1 MEEINDLA
9 KSHVAET
16 QFNNY
21 IEFMNK
27 FQIQLSGIEGALG
40 CSTNTEKNLHPITI
54 QTKAEEKISFVDI
67 ITTDNK
73 VLNKVLIT
81 LSALCNEVFL
91 LEDEAKNSFYNQLLF
106 YGETGKLDVENGGKI
121 SETYIKVSKMIPT
134 MQNLLCFVH
143 RCREVLKNSI
153 QQLAALYNKTLPKV
167 IDVSQVHFSIIF
179 EKIGHLLKVLLTID
193 EIIANN
199 NILQSHWVI
208 YKGMI
213 KSIELNPSS
222 FDVSK
227 DKLEHLKKLVK
238 KIDTLIISSRLFYH
252 CIDQDF
258 DDSGIPVCKNS
269 VFIEEFLI
277 NLKFLFNK
285 LEVKLGDSTCEFV
298 HSQEFVAICCL
309 FVFNSRLFH
318 DIDKKFF
325 NKIWDVNKKLPCVV
339 LFGPVTW
346 LIETFF
352 TENLPNEQTGII
364 NNRMKDQCESNRTNW
379 LNTKVSQLNRE
390 FQHYFFSINKWL
402 VKMTSSCE
410 NTYED
415 KTSSAAAELTSK
427 SQIYFEGLS
436 LGGRLQRLTT
446 CLLNLHVILNRP
458 MSKQLVLL
466 ICKFIS
472 LIKCVQ
478 DCFYCHARHVAF
490 NSQHI
495 VQRIQ
500 YNILNSMLAV
510 KKKLVSDKRYSSRRL
525 DMLSALVLFCN
536 NINNVPTI
544 QRLLVASLSL
554 TIANQSR
561 LMRDEEYLVL
571 QSQMWQ
577 LDTLSQTLKRA
588 DSVCEQSHLYW
599 HRSILPTYF
608 ANLHTES
615 LDVTDLQFMMSSLED
630 CAPYLKSAV
639 HLENSTTLYKS
650 YRDETIE
657 IFKENFL
664 EKLFKNVENDLRLS
678 VHTHLKLD
686 DRNPFNV
693 GIKPLAQSLSLK
705 PIRFMGLLL
714 DIKSMVTH
722 YLDQTFYNLT
732 TVALH
737 DWKTYSKMRKVA
749 TDKYNLK
756 MHQVHLPNQQ
766 LEQGLD
772 VLNIMKSID
781 VFTSTYRYSLSN
793 QLFVEKQSNNKHL
806 NTINIQHIAN
816 SIRTH
821 GSGIINTTINYTY
834 QLLKQR
840 FRIFS
845 QFLIDDQ
852 VKSPMMRDRTYFKE
866 NGDKL
871 NHMFPYDR
879 AESLVKQLIIGR
891 KNYISLFRELITQM
905 GNAMGFVR
913 IMRNGGLHYS
923 SDAISFVPDVEEVV
937 NFEELAKADDIS
949 EEINSSFAQFDKI
962 VERLVKQVGGGGNFF
977 NTLVK
982 TFAPTLRGD
991 HHKHCRYFYL
1001 IVPALTINFVENIII
1016 CKEKMNKKNKD
1027 GAAFTDDGFAMGLA
1041 YLLEVMG
1048 ANSRFDSLHWFDSVK
1063 TKYNSDKQRQ
1073 HAEMNSKTSSYSET
1087 ESLQQTRILA
1097 LKRIEIYDREFD
1109 LLKFSLRSARIF
1121 FQNDEKQKIDA
1132 SKNDKSEKQDEKE
1145 DGEKAAKEQSEA

>member
-1 MEEINDLA
+1 MDEINDLA

-16 QFNNY
+16 HFNNY
-21 IEFMNK
+21 LEFMNK
-27 FQIQLSGIEGALG
+27 FQTQLSGIEGALG
-40 CSTNTEKNLHPITI
+40 CSTNNDKHLHPIVI

-91 LEDEAKNSFYNQLLF
+91 LEDEAKTSFYNQLLF

-121 SETYIKVSKMIPT
+121 SETYVKVSKILPT
-134 MQNLLCFVH
+134 LQNLLCFVH

-153 QQLAALYNKTLPKV
+153 QQMAALYNKTLPKV

-179 EKIGHLLKVLLTID
+179 EKIAHLLKVLHTID
-193 EIIANN
+193 EIVANN
-199 NILQSHWVI
+199 SILQTHWNI

-222 FDVSK
+222 FEVTK

-238 KIDTLIISSRLFYH
+238 KVDTLVISSRLFYH

-258 DDSGIPVCKNS
+258 DDSGIPVSKNS
-269 VFIEEFLI
+269 VFIEEFMTNI
-277 NLKFLFNK
+277 KFLFNK
-285 LEVKLGDSTCEFV
+285 LEVKLGDNVCEFV
-298 HSQEFVAICCL
+298 HAQEFVAICCL

-346 LIETFF
+346 LIENFF
-352 TENLPNEQTGII
+352 MDNLPNEQVGII
-364 NNRMKDQCESNRTNW
+364 TNRMKDQCESNRANW

-402 VKMTSSCE
+402 VKMTASCE
-410 NTYED
+410 VISENT
-415 KTSSAAAELTSK
+415 SAAAVLTERSK
-427 SQIYFEGLS
+427 TYFEGIS
-436 LGGRLQRLTT
+436 LGGRLQRLTS
-446 CLLNLHVILNRP
+446 CLLNLHIILSRP

-466 ICKFIS
+466 ICKFVS
-472 LIKCVQ
+472 LIKSVQ
-478 DCFYCHARHVAF
+478 DCFYRHTKHVAF
-490 NSQHI
+490 NSQHV

-500 YNILNSMLAV
+500 FNILNSMLAV

-536 NINNVPTI
+536 NINNVPTT

-561 LMRDEEYLVL
+561 LMRDEEYLVVH
-571 QSQMWQ
+571 SQMWQ
-577 LDTLSQTLKRA
+577 LDTLSQLLNRA
-588 DSVCEQSHLYW
+588 DGSCQQGHLYW

-608 ANLHTES
+608 ANLHTSS
-615 LDVTDLQFMMSSLED
+615 LDVTDLQFMMSALED
-630 CAPYLKSAV
+630 CAPYLKLAV

-650 YRDETIE
+650 YRDDTVEM
-657 IFKENFL
+657 FKENFL

-693 GIKPLAQSLSLK
+693 GVKPLNQSLSLK
-705 PIRFMGLLL
+705 PIRFMGIIL
-714 DIKSMVTH
+714 DIKGMVTH

-756 MHQVHLPNQQ
+756 MQQVHLPNQQ

-866 NGDKL
+866 NRDRL
-871 NHMFPYDR
+871 NHQFPYER
-879 AESLVKQLIIGR
+879 AEGLVKQLIIGR

-923 SDAISFVPDVEEVV
+923 SDAISFVPDVEEIV

-949 EEINSSFAQFDKI
+949 EEINSSFSQFDVI
-962 VERLVKQVGGGGNFF
+962 VKRLVKQLGGGGDLFSK
-977 NTLVK
+977 LVK
-982 TFAPTLRGD
+982 TFAPILRGEQ
-991 HHKHCRYFYL
+991 HKHCRYFYL

-1016 CKEKMNKKNKD
+1016 SKEKMNKKNKE

-1048 ANSRFDSLHWFDSVK
+1048 SNSRFDSLHWFDSVK
-1063 TKYNSDKQRQ
+1063 SKYNHDKQRQ
-1073 HAEMNSKTSSYSET
+1073 HAEMNSKTSSYSES

-1121 FQNDEKQKIDA
+1121 FQNDEKQKTEE
-1132 SKNDKSEKQDEKE
+1132 KSENKKEAEKE
-1145 DGEKAAKEQSEA
+1145 DEEKTAKPEA